1 MNTTF
6 DKTRFVKLL
15 KWEMMTERKDYMR
28 FAIGIALTLTILFCA
43 TIISR
48 YFDDV
53 NGYPEDTLIMFKKDT
68 VMILSNLAWTVYLF
82 TIFLG
87 ASFVFKNVA
96 TKQQRIAF
104 FSLPASNLEKFL
116 VRLFHVM
123 IGYPLCFLVALAFA
137 DIMQLF
143 LSFILLKGP
152 DYSVV
157 VKSVTALFTP
167 IYSDLN
173 GEIIKGCLLFPN
185 GFTLVGIMESL
196 SYLTFFA
203 FNYAFWI
210 FCGTL
215 FRRNAWLL
223 TLASQVVIGF
233 VVIMIIRVF
242 PFPSIGNLP
251 NESSALAL
259 AYLCIA
265 IAWVVIA
272 LMYWG
277 SYRLFSRMQVINN
290 TLLILM

>member
-28 FAIGIALTLTILFCA
+28 FAIGIALTLTFLFCA

-53 NGYPEDTLIMFKKDT
+53 NGYTEDTLIMLKKAT

-167 IYSDLN
+167 IYKDIN
-173 GEIIKGCLLFPN
+173 GEIIKGWLLFPN

-233 VVIMIIRVF
+233 VVIMIFRVLS
-242 PFPSIGNLP
+242 FPSIGNLL
-251 NESSALAL
+251 NESSALTL
-259 AYLCIA
+259 VYLCIA

-290 TLLILM
+290 KWLNV

>member
-15 KWEMMTERKDYMR
+15 KWEMMTGRKDYMR
-28 FAIGIALTLTILFCA
+28 FAIGVALTLTFLFCA

-53 NGYPEDTLIMFKKDT
+53 NGYPEDTMIMFKKGT
-68 VMILSNLAWTVYLF
+68 VMILSNFAWAVYLF
-82 TIFLG
+82 AIFLG

-96 TKQQRIAF
+96 TKQQRIAY

-157 VKSVTALFTP
+157 VKMVTMLFSP
-167 IYSDLN
+167 IYNEIS
-173 GEIIKGCLLFPN
+173 GEVIKGCLLFPH
-185 GFTLVGIMESL
+185 GFTLVGVMESL

-242 PFPSIGNLP
+242 CSPSVGNSL

-290 TLLILM
+290 KWLNV

>member
-15 KWEMMTERKDYMR
+15 KWEMMTGRKDYMR
-28 FAIGIALTLTILFCA
+28 FAIGIALTLTFLFCA

-48 YFDDV
+48 CFDDV
-53 NGYPEDTLIMFKKDT
+53 NGYPEDTMIMFKKAT
-68 VMILSNLAWTVYLF
+68 VMILSNFAWAVYLF
-82 TIFLG
+82 AIFLG
-87 ASFVFKNVA
+87 ASFVVKNVA

-116 VRLFHVM
+116 VRLLHVM

-157 VKSVTALFTP
+157 VESVTALFTP
-167 IYSDLN
+167 IYNDIN
-173 GEIIKGCLLFPN
+173 GEIIKGYLLFPN
-185 GFTLVGIMESL
+185 GFTLVGITESL

-233 VVIMIIRVF
+233 VVIMILRVLC
-242 PFPSIGNLP
+242 FPSVDNSLD
-251 NESSALAL
+251 ESSALAL

-290 TLLILM
+290 KWLNV

>member
-28 FAIGIALTLTILFCA
+28 FAMGIALTLTFLFCA

-167 IYSDLN
+167 IYKDIN
-173 GEIIKGCLLFPN
+173 GEIIKGWLLFPN

-196 SYLTFFA
+196 SYFTFFA

-233 VVIMIIRVF
+233 VVIMIFRVLS
-242 PFPSIGNLP
+242 FPSVGNLL

-259 AYLCIA
+259 AYLFIA

-290 TLLILM
+290 KWLNV

>member
-28 FAIGIALTLTILFCA
+28 FAIGIALTLTSLFCA
-43 TIISR
+43 SIISR

-53 NGYPEDTLIMFKKDT
+53 NGYTEDLIIMFKKDT

-82 TIFLG
+82 AIFLG

-173 GEIIKGCLLFPN
+173 GEIIKGCLFSN
-185 GFTLVGIMESL
+185 GFTFVGIMESL

-242 PFPSIGNLP
+242 CSPSVGNSL

-259 AYLCIA
+259 AYLFIA

-272 LMYWG
+272 LMYCG

-290 TLLILM
+290 KWLNV

>member
-28 FAIGIALTLTILFCA
+28 FAIGIALTLTFLFCA

-53 NGYPEDTLIMFKKDT
+53 NGYTEDLIIMFKKDT

-82 TIFLG
+82 AIFLG

-203 FNYAFWI
+203 SNYAFWI
-210 FCGTL
+210 LCGTL
-215 FRRNAWLL
+215 FRRTAGLL

-242 PFPSIGNLP
+242 CSPSVGNSL

-259 AYLCIA
+259 AYLFIA

-272 LMYWG
+272 LMYCG

-290 TLLILM
+290 KWLNV

>member
-28 FAIGIALTLTILFCA
+28 FAIGIALTLTSLFFA

-53 NGYPEDTLIMFKKDT
+53 NGYTEDLIIMFKKDT

-82 TIFLG
+82 AIFLG

-143 LSFILLKGP
+143 LSFILLKSP

-173 GEIIKGCLLFPN
+173 GEIIKGCLLFSN

-242 PFPSIGNLP
+242 CSPSVGNSL

-259 AYLCIA
+259 AYLFIA

-272 LMYWG
+272 LMYCG

-290 TLLILM
+290 KWLNV

>member
-28 FAIGIALTLTILFCA
+28 FAIGIALTLTFLFCA

-53 NGYPEDTLIMFKKDT
+53 NGYTEDLIIMFKKAT
-68 VMILSNLAWTVYLF
+68 VMILSNFAWAVYLLA
-82 TIFLG
+82 IFLG

-157 VKSVTALFTP
+157 VKMITMLYSP
-167 IYSDLN
+167 IYNEIS
-173 GEIIKGCLLFPN
+173 GEVIKGCLLFPH

-233 VVIMIIRVF
+233 VVIMIFRVLS
-242 PFPSIGNLP
+242 FPSIGNLL

-259 AYLCIA
+259 AYLFIA

-290 TLLILM
+290 KWLNV

>member
-28 FAIGIALTLTILFCA
+28 FAIGIALTLTFLFCA

-53 NGYPEDTLIMFKKDT
+53 NGYPEDTMIMFKKAT
-68 VMILSNLAWTVYLF
+68 VMILSNIAWVVYLF
-82 TIFLG
+82 AIFLG

-157 VKSVTALFTP
+157 VKMITMLFSP
-167 IYSDLN
+167 IYNEIS
-173 GEIIKGCLLFPN
+173 GEVIKGCLLFPH

-233 VVIMIIRVF
+233 VVIMILRILC
-242 PFPSIGNLP
+242 FPSIGNSL

-272 LMYWG
+272 LMYCG

-290 TLLILM
+290 KWLNV

>member
-28 FAIGIALTLTILFCA
+28 FAIGIALTLTFLFCA

-53 NGYPEDTLIMFKKDT
+53 NGYTEDLIIMFKKST
-68 VMILSNLAWTVYLF
+68 VMILSNFAWAVYLF
-82 TIFLG
+82 VIFLG

-157 VKSVTALFTP
+157 VKMITMLYSP
-167 IYSDLN
+167 IYNEIS
-173 GEIIKGCLLFPN
+173 GEVIKGCLLFPH
-185 GFTLVGIMESL
+185 GFTLVGVMESL

-233 VVIMIIRVF
+233 VVIMIFRVLS
-242 PFPSIGNLP
+242 FPSIGNLL

-290 TLLILM
+290 KWLNV

>member
-28 FAIGIALTLTILFCA
+28 FAIGIALTLTFLFCA

-53 NGYPEDTLIMFKKDT
+53 NGYTEDMMIMFKKGT
-68 VMILSNLAWTVYLF
+68 VMILSNFAWTVYLF

-116 VRLFHVM
+116 VRLLHVM

-167 IYSDLN
+167 IYKDIN
-173 GEIIKGCLLFPN
+173 GEIIKGWLLFPN

-233 VVIMIIRVF
+233 VVIMLIRVF
-242 PFPSIGNLP
+242 CFPSVGNSL
-251 NESSALAL
+251 NESSALTL
-259 AYLCIA
+259 VYLCIA

-290 TLLILM
+290 KWLNV

>member
-28 FAIGIALTLTILFCA
+28 FAIGIALTLTFLFCA

-53 NGYPEDTLIMFKKDT
+53 NGYTEDTLIMLKKAT
-68 VMILSNLAWTVYLF
+68 VMMLSNFAWAVYLF
-82 TIFLG
+82 AIFLG

-157 VKSVTALFTP
+157 VKMITMLYSP
-167 IYSDLN
+167 IYNEIS
-173 GEIIKGCLLFPN
+173 GEVIKGCLLFPN

-233 VVIMIIRVF
+233 VVIMIIRVVS
-242 PFPSIGNLP
+242 FPSVGNSL

-277 SYRLFSRMQVINN
+277 SYRLFPRMQVINN
-290 TLLILM
+290 KWLNV

>member
-6 DKTRFVKLL
+6 DKTRCVKLL
-15 KWEMMTERKDYMR
+15 KWEMMIERKDYMR
-28 FAIGIALTLTILFCA
+28 FAIGIALTLTFLFCA
-43 TIISR
+43 TIIAL

-53 NGYPEDTLIMFKKDT
+53 NGYPEDVMLEFKKGIA
-68 VMILSNLAWTVYLF
+68 MKLSVFAWTVYLF

-167 IYSDLN
+167 IYKDIN
-173 GEIIKGCLLFPN
+173 GEIIKGWLLFPN

-233 VVIMIIRVF
+233 VVIMIFRVLS
-242 PFPSIGNLP
+242 FPSIGNLL
-251 NESSALAL
+251 NESSALTL
-259 AYLCIA
+259 VYLCIA

-290 TLLILM
+290 KWLNV

>member
-28 FAIGIALTLTILFCA
+28 FAIGIALTLTFLFCA

-53 NGYPEDTLIMFKKDT
+53 NGYTEDLIIMFKKDT
-68 VMILSNLAWTVYLF
+68 VMILSNLAWAVYLF
-82 TIFLG
+82 AIFLG

-143 LSFILLKGP
+143 LLFILLKGP

-167 IYSDLN
+167 IYKDIN
-173 GEIIKGCLLFPN
+173 GEIIKGWLLFPN

-233 VVIMIIRVF
+233 VVIMIFRVLS
-242 PFPSIGNLP
+242 FPSVGNLL
-251 NESSALAL
+251 NESSVLAL
-259 AYLCIA
+259 AYLFIA

-290 TLLILM
+290 KWLNV

>member
-28 FAIGIALTLTILFCA
+28 FAIGIALTLTFLFCA

-53 NGYPEDTLIMFKKDT
+53 NGYTEDLIIKFKKDT

-82 TIFLG
+82 AIFLG

-173 GEIIKGCLLFPN
+173 GEIIKGFLFSN

-242 PFPSIGNLP
+242 CSPSVGNSL

-259 AYLCIA
+259 AYLFIA

-272 LMYWG
+272 LMYCG
-277 SYRLFSRMQVINN
+277 SYRLFSRMQVVNN
-290 TLLILM
+290 KWLNV

>member
-15 KWEMMTERKDYMR
+15 KWEMMIERKDYMR
-28 FAIGIALTLTILFCA
+28 FAIGIALTLTFLFSA

-53 NGYPEDTLIMFKKDT
+53 NGYTEDLIIMFKKSS
-68 VMILSNLAWTVYLF
+68 VMILSDLAWTVYLF
-82 TIFLG
+82 AIFLG

-157 VKSVTALFTP
+157 VKMITMLYSP
-167 IYSDLN
+167 IYNEIS
-173 GEIIKGCLLFPN
+173 GEVIKGCLLFPH
-185 GFTLVGIMESL
+185 GFTLVGVMESL

-233 VVIMIIRVF
+233 VVIMLIRVF
-242 PFPSIGNLP
+242 CSPSVGNSL

-290 TLLILM
+290 KWLNV

>member
-28 FAIGIALTLTILFCA
+28 FAIGIALTLTSLFCA

-53 NGYPEDTLIMFKKDT
+53 NGYTEDLIIMFKKDT

-82 TIFLG
+82 AIFLG

-223 TLASQVVIGF
+223 TLA
-233 VVIMIIRVF
+233 
-242 PFPSIGNLP
+242 
-251 NESSALAL
+251 
-259 AYLCIA
+259 
-265 IAWVVIA
+265 
-272 LMYWG
+272 
-277 SYRLFSRMQVINN
+277 
-290 TLLILM
+290 

>member
-28 FAIGIALTLTILFCA
+28 FAIGIALTLTFLFCA
-43 TIISR
+43 TVISR

-53 NGYPEDTLIMFKKDT
+53 NGYTEDLIIMFKKDT
-68 VMILSNLAWTVYLF
+68 VMILSNLAWAVYLF
-82 TIFLG
+82 AIFLG

-167 IYSDLN
+167 IYKDIN
-173 GEIIKGCLLFPN
+173 GEIIKGWLLFPN

-233 VVIMIIRVF
+233 VVIMIFRVLS
-242 PFPSIGNLP
+242 FPSVGNLL
-251 NESSALAL
+251 NESSVLAL
-259 AYLCIA
+259 AYLFIA

-290 TLLILM
+290 KWLNV

>member
-15 KWEMMTERKDYMR
+15 KWEMMIERKDYMR
-28 FAIGIALTLTILFCA
+28 FAIGIALTLTFLFCA
-43 TIISR
+43 TIIAL

-53 NGYPEDTLIMFKKDT
+53 NGYPEDVMLEFKKGIA
-68 VMILSNLAWTVYLF
+68 MKLSVFAWTVYLF

-157 VKSVTALFTP
+157 VKMITMLYSP
-167 IYSDLN
+167 IYNEIS
-173 GEIIKGCLLFPN
+173 GEVIKGCLLFPN

-233 VVIMIIRVF
+233 VVIMIFRVLS
-242 PFPSIGNLP
+242 FPSIGNLL
-251 NESSALAL
+251 NESSALTL
-259 AYLCIA
+259 VYLCIA

-290 TLLILM
+290 KWLNV

>member
-28 FAIGIALTLTILFCA
+28 FAIGIALTLTFLFCA

-53 NGYPEDTLIMFKKDT
+53 NGYTEDTLIMLKKAT
-68 VMILSNLAWTVYLF
+68 VMMLSNFAWAVYLF
-82 TIFLG
+82 AIFLG

-157 VKSVTALFTP
+157 VKMITMLYSP
-167 IYSDLN
+167 IYNEIS
-173 GEIIKGCLLFPN
+173 GEVIKGCLLFPH

-233 VVIMIIRVF
+233 VVIMIIRVLG
-242 PFPSIGNLP
+242 FPSVGNLL

-290 TLLILM
+290 KWLNV

>member
-28 FAIGIALTLTILFCA
+28 FAIGIALTLTFLFCA
-43 TIISR
+43 TIIAL

-53 NGYPEDTLIMFKKDT
+53 NGYPEDVMLEFKKGIA
-68 VMILSNLAWTVYLF
+68 MKLSVFAWTVYLF
-82 TIFLG
+82 AIFLG

-157 VKSVTALFTP
+157 VKMITMLYSP
-167 IYSDLN
+167 IYNEIS
-173 GEIIKGCLLFPN
+173 GEVIKGCLLFPH
-185 GFTLVGIMESL
+185 GFTLVGVMESL

-215 FRRNAWLL
+215 IRRNAWLL

-233 VVIMIIRVF
+233 VVIMIFRVLS
-242 PFPSIGNLP
+242 FPSIGNLL
-251 NESSALAL
+251 NESSALTL
-259 AYLCIA
+259 AYLFIA

-290 TLLILM
+290 KWLNV

>member
-6 DKTRFVKLL
+6 DRTRFVKLL
-15 KWEMMTERKDYMR
+15 KWEMMTEQKDYMR
-28 FAIGIALTLTILFCA
+28 FAIGIALTLTFLFCA

-53 NGYPEDTLIMFKKDT
+53 NGYTEDLIIMFKKST

-82 TIFLG
+82 AIFFG

-157 VKSVTALFTP
+157 VKMITMLYSP
-167 IYSDLN
+167 IYNEIS
-173 GEIIKGCLLFPN
+173 GEVIKGCLLFPH

-196 SYLTFFA
+196 SYLTLFA

-233 VVIMIIRVF
+233 VVIMIFRVLS
-242 PFPSIGNLP
+242 FPSIGNLL

-259 AYLCIA
+259 AYLFIA

-290 TLLILM
+290 KWLNV

>member
-28 FAIGIALTLTILFCA
+28 FAIGIALTLTFLFCA

-173 GEIIKGCLLFPN
+173 GEIIKGCLLFPH

-223 TLASQVVIGF
+223 TLASQVVKGF

-242 PFPSIGNLP
+242 PFPSIGNSL

-259 AYLCIA
+259 AYLFIA

-290 TLLILM
+290 KWLNV

>member
-28 FAIGIALTLTILFCA
+28 FAIGIALTLTFLFCA

-53 NGYPEDTLIMFKKDT
+53 NGYPEDTMIMFKKAT
-68 VMILSNLAWTVYLF
+68 VMILSNIAWVVYLF
-82 TIFLG
+82 AIFLG

-157 VKSVTALFTP
+157 VKMITMLFSP
-167 IYSDLN
+167 IYNEIS
-173 GEIIKGCLLFPN
+173 GEVIKGCLLFPH

-233 VVIMIIRVF
+233 VVIMILRVLC
-242 PFPSIGNLP
+242 FPSIGNSL

-272 LMYWG
+272 LMYCG

-290 TLLILM
+290 KWLNV

>member
-28 FAIGIALTLTILFCA
+28 FAIGIALTLTFLFCA

-53 NGYPEDTLIMFKKDT
+53 NGYTEDTLIMLKKAT
-68 VMILSNLAWTVYLF
+68 VMMLSNFAWAVYLF
-82 TIFLG
+82 AIFLG

-157 VKSVTALFTP
+157 VKMITMLYSP
-167 IYSDLN
+167 IYNEIS
-173 GEIIKGCLLFPN
+173 GEVIKGCLLFPN

-233 VVIMIIRVF
+233 VVIMIFRVLS
-242 PFPSIGNLP
+242 FPSIGNLL

-290 TLLILM
+290 KWLNV

>member
-28 FAIGIALTLTILFCA
+28 FAIGIALTLTFLFCA
-43 TIISR
+43 TIIAL

-53 NGYPEDTLIMFKKDT
+53 NGYPEDVMLEFKKGIA
-68 VMILSNLAWTVYLF
+68 MKLSVLAWTVYLF

-157 VKSVTALFTP
+157 VKMITMLYSP
-167 IYSDLN
+167 IYNEIS
-173 GEIIKGCLLFPN
+173 GEVIKGCLLFPH

-233 VVIMIIRVF
+233 VVIMIFRVLS
-242 PFPSIGNLP
+242 FPSIGNLL

-259 AYLCIA
+259 AYLFIA

-290 TLLILM
+290 KWLNV

>member
-28 FAIGIALTLTILFCA
+28 FAIGIALTLTSLFCA
-43 TIISR
+43 SIISR

-53 NGYPEDTLIMFKKDT
+53 NGYTEDLIIMFKKDT

-82 TIFLG
+82 AIFLG

-152 DYSVV
+152 DYSVL

-185 GFTLVGIMESL
+185 GFTLVGVMESL
-196 SYLTFFA
+196 SYPTFFA
-203 FNYAFWI
+203 CNYAFWI

-242 PFPSIGNLP
+242 CSPSVGNSL

-259 AYLCIA
+259 VYLFIA

-272 LMYWG
+272 LMYCG
-277 SYRLFSRMQVINN
+277 SYRLFSRMQVVNN
-290 TLLILM
+290 KWLNV

>member
-28 FAIGIALTLTILFCA
+28 FAIGIALTLTFLFSA

-53 NGYPEDTLIMFKKDT
+53 NGYTEDLIIMFKKST

-82 TIFLG
+82 AIFLG

-157 VKSVTALFTP
+157 VKMITMLYSP
-167 IYSDLN
+167 IYNEIS
-173 GEIIKGCLLFPN
+173 GEVIKGCLLFPH
-185 GFTLVGIMESL
+185 GFTLVGVMESL

-233 VVIMIIRVF
+233 VVIMLIRVF
-242 PFPSIGNLP
+242 CSPSVGNSL

-290 TLLILM
+290 KWLNV

>member
-15 KWEMMTERKDYMR
+15 KWEMMTGRKDYMR
-28 FAIGIALTLTILFCA
+28 FAIGIALTLTFLFCA

-48 YFDDV
+48 CFDDV
-53 NGYPEDTLIMFKKDT
+53 NGYPEDTMIMFKKAT
-68 VMILSNLAWTVYLF
+68 VMILSNFAWAVYLF
-82 TIFLG
+82 AIFLG

-116 VRLFHVM
+116 VRLLHVM

-157 VKSVTALFTP
+157 VESVTALFTP
-167 IYSDLN
+167 IYNDIN
-173 GEIIKGCLLFPN
+173 GEIIKGYLLFPN
-185 GFTLVGIMESL
+185 GFTLVGITESL

-233 VVIMIIRVF
+233 VVIMILRVLC
-242 PFPSIGNLP
+242 FPSVDNSLD
-251 NESSALAL
+251 ESSALAL

-290 TLLILM
+290 KWLNV

>member
-28 FAIGIALTLTILFCA
+28 FAIGIALTLTFLFCA

-53 NGYPEDTLIMFKKDT
+53 NGYTEDLIIMFKKST

-82 TIFLG
+82 AIFLG

-157 VKSVTALFTP
+157 VKMITMLYSP
-167 IYSDLN
+167 IYNEIS
-173 GEIIKGCLLFPN
+173 GEVIKGCLLFPH
-185 GFTLVGIMESL
+185 GFTLVGVMESL

-233 VVIMIIRVF
+233 VVIMILRVLC
-242 PFPSIGNLP
+242 FPSIGNSL

-290 TLLILM
+290 KWLNV

>member
-28 FAIGIALTLTILFCA
+28 FAIGIALTLTFLFCA

-173 GEIIKGCLLFPN
+173 GEIIKGCLLFPH

-242 PFPSIGNLP
+242 PFPSVGNLP

-259 AYLCIA
+259 AYLFIA

-290 TLLILM
+290 KWLNV

>member
-28 FAIGIALTLTILFCA
+28 FAIGIALTLTFLFCA
-43 TIISR
+43 NIISR

-53 NGYPEDTLIMFKKDT
+53 NGYTEDLIIKFKKDT

-82 TIFLG
+82 AIFLG

-196 SYLTFFA
+196 IYPTFFA

-233 VVIMIIRVF
+233 VVIMIKRVF
-242 PFPSIGNLP
+242 CFPSVGNSL

-259 AYLCIA
+259 AYLFIA

-272 LMYWG
+272 LMYCG

-290 TLLILM
+290 KWLNV

>member
-15 KWEMMTERKDYMR
+15 KWEMMTGRKDYMR
-28 FAIGIALTLTILFCA
+28 FAIGIALTLTFLFCA
-43 TIISR
+43 TIISL
-48 YFDDV
+48 YFDDM
-53 NGYPEDTLIMFKKDT
+53 NRYPEDVMLGFKKGIA
-68 VMILSNLAWTVYLF
+68 MKLSVFAWTVYLF
-82 TIFLG
+82 AIFLG

-116 VRLFHVM
+116 VRLLHVM

-157 VKSVTALFTP
+157 VESVTALFTP
-167 IYSDLN
+167 IYNDIN

-185 GFTLVGIMESL
+185 GFTLVGITESL
-196 SYLTFFA
+196 SYFTFFA

-233 VVIMIIRVF
+233 VVIMILRVLC
-242 PFPSIGNLP
+242 FPSVDNSLD
-251 NESSALAL
+251 ESSSLAL

-290 TLLILM
+290 KWLNV

>member
-28 FAIGIALTLTILFCA
+28 FAIGIALTLTSLFCA
-43 TIISR
+43 SIISR

-53 NGYPEDTLIMFKKDT
+53 NGYTEDLIIMFKKDT

-82 TIFLG
+82 AIFLG

-152 DYSVV
+152 DYSVL

-196 SYLTFFA
+196 SYPTFFA

-242 PFPSIGNLP
+242 CSPSVGNSL

-259 AYLCIA
+259 VYLFIA

-272 LMYWG
+272 LMYCG
-277 SYRLFSRMQVINN
+277 SYRLFSRMQVVNN
-290 TLLILM
+290 KWLNV

>member
-28 FAIGIALTLTILFCA
+28 FAIGIALTLTFLFCA

-53 NGYPEDTLIMFKKDT
+53 NGYTEDMMIMFKKGT
-68 VMILSNLAWTVYLF
+68 VMILSNFAWTVYLF

-167 IYSDLN
+167 IYKDIN
-173 GEIIKGCLLFPN
+173 GEIIKGWLLFPN

-233 VVIMIIRVF
+233 VVIMIFRVLS
-242 PFPSIGNLP
+242 FPSIGNLL
-251 NESSALAL
+251 NESSALTL
-259 AYLCIA
+259 AYLFIA

-290 TLLILM
+290 KWLNV

>member
-1 MNTTF
+1 MNTSF

-15 KWEMMTERKDYMR
+15 KWEMMTGRKDYMR
-28 FAIGIALTLTILFCA
+28 FAIGIALTLTFLFCA
-43 TIISR
+43 TIIAL

-53 NGYPEDTLIMFKKDT
+53 NGYPEDVMLEFKKGIA
-68 VMILSNLAWTVYLF
+68 MKLSVFAWTVYLF

-116 VRLFHVM
+116 VRLLHVM

-137 DIMQLF
+137 DVMQLF

-152 DYSVV
+152 DYSVM

-167 IYSDLN
+167 FYNDIN
-173 GEIIKGCLLFPN
+173 GEIIKGYLLFPN
-185 GFTLVGIMESL
+185 GFTLVGITESL

-233 VVIMIIRVF
+233 VVIMIIRVLG
-242 PFPSIGNLP
+242 FPSVGNLL

-290 TLLILM
+290 KWLNV

>member
-6 DKTRFVKLL
+6 DRTRFVKLL

-28 FAIGIALTLTILFCA
+28 FAIGIALTLTFLFCA

-53 NGYPEDTLIMFKKDT
+53 NGYTEDTLIMLKKAT

-82 TIFLG
+82 AIFLG

-157 VKSVTALFTP
+157 VKMITMLYSP
-167 IYSDLN
+167 IYNEIS
-173 GEIIKGCLLFPN
+173 GEVIKGCLLFPH
-185 GFTLVGIMESL
+185 GFTLVGVMESL

-233 VVIMIIRVF
+233 VVIMIFRVLS
-242 PFPSIGNLP
+242 FPSVGNLP

-290 TLLILM
+290 KWLNV

>member
-15 KWEMMTERKDYMR
+15 KWEMMIERKDYMR
-28 FAIGIALTLTILFCA
+28 FAIGIALTLTFLFCA
-43 TIISR
+43 TIIAL

-53 NGYPEDTLIMFKKDT
+53 NGYPEDVMLEFKKGIA
-68 VMILSNLAWTVYLF
+68 MKLSVFAWTVYLF

-116 VRLFHVM
+116 VRLLHVM

-167 IYSDLN
+167 IYKDIN
-173 GEIIKGCLLFPN
+173 GEIIKGWLLFPN
-185 GFTLVGIMESL
+185 GFTLVCIMESL
-196 SYLTFFA
+196 GYFTFFA

-233 VVIMIIRVF
+233 VVIMIFRVLS
-242 PFPSIGNLP
+242 FPSIGNLL

-259 AYLCIA
+259 AYLFIA

-290 TLLILM
+290 KWLNV

>member
-28 FAIGIALTLTILFCA
+28 FAIGIALTLTFLFCA
-43 TIISR
+43 TIIAL

-53 NGYPEDTLIMFKKDT
+53 NGYPEDVMLEFKKGIA
-68 VMILSNLAWTVYLF
+68 MKLSVFAWTVYLF

-116 VRLFHVM
+116 VRLLHVM

-157 VKSVTALFTP
+157 VKMITMLYSP
-167 IYSDLN
+167 IYNEIN
-173 GEIIKGCLLFPN
+173 GEIIKGWLLFPN

-233 VVIMIIRVF
+233 VVIMIFRVLS
-242 PFPSIGNLP
+242 FPSIGNLL

-259 AYLCIA
+259 AYLFIA

-290 TLLILM
+290 KWLNV

>member
-28 FAIGIALTLTILFCA
+28 FAIGVALTLTFLFCA
-43 TIISR
+43 TIIALS
-48 YFDDV
+48 FDDV
-53 NGYPEDTLIMFKKDT
+53 NGYPEDVMLEFKKGIA
-68 VMILSNLAWTVYLF
+68 MKLSVFAWTVYLF
-82 TIFLG
+82 AIFLG

-157 VKSVTALFTP
+157 VKMITMLYSP
-167 IYSDLN
+167 IYNEIS
-173 GEIIKGCLLFPN
+173 GEVIKGCLLFPH

-233 VVIMIIRVF
+233 VVIMIFRVLS
-242 PFPSIGNLP
+242 FPSIGNLL

-259 AYLCIA
+259 AYLFIA

-290 TLLILM
+290 KWLNV